1 MRKLTVAVTVDDKMG
16 IAFNKRRQSRDKL
29 LIEDL
34 CKNTDGG
41 IYVTSYSAPLFENF
55 SDRIKIVDDPISDC
69 PEGGCCFL
77 ELTQISDHVNNISKL
92 IIYRWNKVYP
102 SDKKLVIDLNEYNL
116 KLISSYDFTGKS
128 HDKISKEIYQQID
141 I

>member
-34 CKNTDGG
+34 CKNTEGV
-41 IYVTSYSAPLFENF
+41 IYVTSYSAPLFEDF

-77 ELTQISDHVNNISKL
+77 ELTQISDHVNSISKL

-102 SDKKLVIDLNEYNL
+102 SDKKLGIDMNEYDMR
-116 KLISSYDFTGKS
+116 LISSYDFTGKS
-128 HDKISKEIYQQID
+128 HDKITKEIYQ
-141 I
+141 

>member
-34 CKNTDGG
+34 CKYTDGD
-41 IYVTSYSAPLFENF
+41 IYVTSYSAALFEDFN
-55 SDRIKIVDDPISDC
+55 DRIKIVVDPIRQC
-69 PEGGCCFL
+69 PDGGLCFL
-77 ELTQISDHVNNISKL
+77 ELTDIAEHIDNITQL

-102 SDKKLVIDLNEYNL
+102 SDKKLGINITESKL
-116 KLISSYDFTGKS
+116 KLISSCDFIGKS
-128 HDKISKEIYQQID
+128 HDKITKEIYQK
-141 I
+141 